1 MELVKG
7 PDNIREEELLRLMAQ
22 YKNDLMRMALAF
34 LKDEALAEDAV
45 QETFF
50 KAYYA
55 LPAFRGDSSE
65 KTWLMRIAINVCR
78 NIRRDAWFRFVD
90 RRITPEQLP
99 LQPAS
104 PEDRALVE
112 TVMNLPYRHREVVL
126 LYYYQGMSLREISE
140 VLGIA
145 ASTISIRLKKAREKL
160 RHELKGG
167 HGYV

>member
-1 MELVKG
+1 MEVVKG

-22 YKNDLMRMALAF
+22 YKNDLMRMALTF

-50 KAYYA
+50 KSYHA

-90 RRITPEQLP
+90 RRITPEHLP
-99 LQPAS
+99 LQSAS

-145 ASTISIRLKKAREKL
+145 ASTISTRLKKAREKL
-160 RHELKGG
+160 RHELEGG
-167 HGYV
+167 HGHV

>member
-1 MELVKG
+1 MEVVKG

-50 KAYYA
+50 KAYHA
-55 LPAFRGDSSE
+55 LTAFRGDSSE

-90 RRITPEQLP
+90 RRITPERAAPAAGLARGSGAGGDGDEPALP
-99 LQPAS
+99 APGGRTALLLSGDEPAGNLRS
-104 PEDRALVE
+104 PGYCRFYNIHTA
-112 TVMNLPYRHREVVL
+112 
-126 LYYYQGMSLREISE
+126 
-140 VLGIA
+140 
-145 ASTISIRLKKAREKL
+145 EKSAG
-160 RHELKGG
+160 KTTS
-167 HGYV
+167 

>member
-1 MELVKG
+1 MEVVKG

-22 YKNDLMRMALAF
+22 YKNDLMRMALTF

-50 KAYYA
+50 KAYHA
-55 LPAFRGDSSE
+55 LPAFRGDSRE

-90 RRITPEQLP
+90 RRITPEHLP
-99 LQPAS
+99 LQSAS

-145 ASTISIRLKKAREKL
+145 ASTISTRLKKAREKL
-160 RHELKGG
+160 RHELEGG
-167 HGYV
+167 HGHV